1 MRHTCAAVP
10 RQARAEKAERG
21 HLRHELGGKFALAV
35 VLFDDRQNLLVY
47 KPSHRLPRE
56 PLFVRQQG
64 IEVKEIDSEEWGHR
78 ISPLTIADDE
88 TQRST
93 ERATLAVR
101 FGRAGSER
109 QYGLLSDVC
118 PAAPAP

>member
-1 MRHTCAAVP
+1 
-10 RQARAEKAERG
+10 
-21 HLRHELGGKFALAV
+21 LGWKFALAV

-56 PLFVRQQG
+56 PLFVAQQG

-78 ISPLTIADDE
+78 ISPLTIGDEE

-101 FGRAGSER
+101 FGRAGPSVNRAFYRMCIPLR
-109 QYGLLSDVC
+109 QHRTLLEAVIVGKFR
-118 PAAPAP
+118 